1 MRKDANIL
9 GKRKKLSYLSE
20 VIYKNVTE
28 NTTLKD
34 EI

>member
-9 GKRKKLSYLSE
+9 GKRKKVSHPSK